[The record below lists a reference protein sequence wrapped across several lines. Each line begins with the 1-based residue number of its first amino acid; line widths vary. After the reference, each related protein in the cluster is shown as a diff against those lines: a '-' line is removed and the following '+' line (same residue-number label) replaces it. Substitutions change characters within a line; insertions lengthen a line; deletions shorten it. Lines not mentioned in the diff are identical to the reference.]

1 MHFSDETFE
10 GREPKAGWAPEDPEW
25 SPGDDIMQRIAFIL
39 ESHIPFVGEETPE
52 MGSQILKGNIGSA
65 TALAAGEFF
74 GGKSAPFSYTDYKQI
89 ISKEKLEE
97 ETEGKISH
105 GFSGIGGI
113 LARPNRQ
120 AQKHSK
126 RPEGTWL
133 RKNISPKQKMNE
145 RVRG

>member
-1 MHFSDETFE
+1 MAFLN
-10 GREPKAGWAPEDPEW
+10 PERVERQGGQNQLYER
-25 SPGDDIMQRIAFIL
+25 ST
-39 ESHIPFVGEETPE
+39 E
-52 MGSQILKGNIGSA
+52 KG
-65 TALAAGEFF
+65 F
-74 GGKSAPFSYTDYKQI
+74 
-89 ISKEKLEE
+89 SKEKLEE

-105 GFSGIGGI
+105 GFFGTGGI
-113 LARPNRQ
+113 LAGPNRQ